1 MLNFH
6 WSAPARLEVSIPEA
20 AVPKDGKDLC
30 CAAISPHMF
39 HEASL
44 EERRSGE
51 LRGPYGVGSAV
62 EHPPYHRI
70 TSHEVVNRVSS
81 VDNVKC
87 LSACGKIPRRS
98 KSFLD

>member
-6 WSAPARLEVSIPEA
+6 WSAPARLEVSIPEG
-20 AVPKDGKDLC
+20 AVPKDSKDHC

-44 EERRSGE
+44 EERRSGK

-62 EHPPYHRI
+62 EHPPFHRR

-81 VDNVKC
+81 VDHFKVFMSLPKD
-87 LSACGKIPRRS
+87 PS
-98 KSFLD
+98 KE